1 MLQKAAYGLR
11 DAPLLWHL
19 KACEVLRENRYKA
32 TLHDACTF
40 VLREEGSHKLVAI
53 LTVHVDDLLV
63 AAMPKQIK
71 ALETFLSAA
80 FGNLTLDNAV
90 KGFRHFGVDL
100 TYDQKMRKITSS
112 QLHYVND
119 LTLIETP
126 KRVNKTLPC
135 PPEIVTQ
142 YRASVSAVAWV
153 GVTSPWALAS
163 ASMLQ
168 GCLPTPTWNDVYRLN
183 ANILQLKQ
191 TYKPLQYTYLEPP
204 LRLINIADSS
214 FANTGG
220 KYSQG
225 GFMILLTSE
234 KDNHVAVS
242 YTHLTLPTNR
252 EV

>member
-1 MLQKAAYGLR
+1 MFEVFANLYSIYNILDLALWRLDTPIVWFNTQSFDPPLHRVRGVGNLGPGAAEFNSGRLSFSR
-11 DAPLLWHL
+11 CGVTLWTSLGVPPFRCLPTPTSTSSH
-19 KACEVLRENRYKA
+19 RYKA

-53 LTVHVDDLLV
+53 LTIHVDDLLV

-163 ASMLQ
+163 
-168 GCLPTPTWNDVYRLN
+168 
-183 ANILQLKQ
+183 
-191 TYKPLQYTYLEPP
+191 
-204 LRLINIADSS
+204 
-214 FANTGG
+214 
-220 KYSQG
+220 
-225 GFMILLTSE
+225 
-234 KDNHVAVS
+234 VS